1 MLDRKSESVPTAT
14 RGAPDLMSEM
24 LMGMRLNGV
33 DYRRIQITPPFGI
46 RFGALPGRAQF
57 HFVAQ
62 GPVYLR
68 GPDGSV
74 QTMNR
79 GDAVLLPR
87 GGLHDLVSDPDL
99 PGRDVTDFKLD
110 SLCRT
115 VTGIRE
121 CDVNACRSG
130 DAVFFSACMEF
141 DLGAM
146 HPLVALMPQALFA
159 GTLFERYPEVLPIL
173 EAMNRETMTER
184 AGYAGI
190 LARLADI
197 VAASI
202 VRAWVEC
209 GCGGASGWVE
219 ALRDPRLGRVIVAL
233 HRDPGR
239 DWTLAA
245 LAAEMGASRS
255 VFAERFHAVTGIT
268 PVRYLTEMRMRLAA
282 EWIGRDG
289 MHVET
294 AAHRLGYGS
303 LAAFSRAFKRVVG
316 HPPGALRGAGRA
328 DA

>member
-1 MLDRKSESVPTAT
+1 
-14 RGAPDLMSEM
+14 
-24 LMGMRLNGV
+24 MGMRLYGV
-33 DYRRIQITPPFGI
+33 EYRRIQITPPYGI
-46 RFGALPGRAQF
+46 RFGAVPGRAQF

-68 GPDGSV
+68 DLNGECQV
-74 QTMNR
+74 LNR
-79 GDAVLLPR
+79 GDAVLMPR

-99 PGRDVTDFKLD
+99 PGRDVTAFSFE

-115 VTGIRE
+115 VSGIRQ
-121 CDVNACRSG
+121 CDADACRST

-146 HPLVALMPQALFA
+146 HPLVALMPERLHA

-173 EAMNRETMTER
+173 EAMDREAMSER

-197 VAASI
+197 VGAFI

-209 GCGGASGWVE
+209 GCGQANGWVE
-219 ALRDPRLGRVIVAL
+219 ALRDPRLGRVILAL

-239 DWTLAA
+239 DWTLAE

-255 VFAERFHAVTGIT
+255 AFAERFHAVTGIT

-282 EWIGRDG
+282 DWIGRDG
-289 MHVET
+289 MNVET

-303 LAAFSRAFKRVVG
+303 VAAFSRAFKRVVG
-316 HPPGALRGAGRA
+316 RTPSALRGAGRA
-328 DA
+328 EA